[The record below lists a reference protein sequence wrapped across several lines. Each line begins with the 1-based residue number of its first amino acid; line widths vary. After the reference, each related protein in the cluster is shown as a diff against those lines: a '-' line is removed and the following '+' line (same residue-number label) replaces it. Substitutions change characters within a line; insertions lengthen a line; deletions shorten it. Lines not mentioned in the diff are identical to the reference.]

1 MKRWGERGERPQVHL
16 KIICAIGHL
25 IRVPICT
32 AQRSGSDSAAPFAAP
47 PPSGGR
53 RLPRLPLRLL
63 LPLLLLPLLRGFAW
77 MPGFS
82 TLGVEEGRL
91 YFCGE
96 AHAGVLGLV
105 LPTE

>member
-47 PPSGGR
+47 PPSAELGGSSAAPITAPSAAPAAAASAAKGLCVDAGVFNPGGR
-53 RLPRLPLRLL
+53 R
-63 LPLLLLPLLRGFAW
+63 GQA
-77 MPGFS
+77 
-82 TLGVEEGRL
+82 
-91 YFCGE
+91 
-96 AHAGVLGLV
+96 VLALTRV
-105 LPTE
+105 I